1 MRKKQTIKTL
11 LLLCLVLC
19 LLLPT
24 AACGRKGAG
33 GQTTSVNS
41 TEPPDS
47 GAVTEENPVPP
58 EDLDGYVYRVNARS
72 AKAGNGA
79 FPVEDFWVEDE
90 NVGTN
95 AVTEAVYTRNELIQ
109 SRFNVQIEQVWSSS
123 NQYDD
128 MLNAFFGGNTY
139 EGAILL
145 AQVAAPLATVNLL
158 RDLGSLS
165 RLRLDADY
173 YDSNSVEQLSMGGKL
188 YYLSGDMNIN
198 ALDNA
203 AITVFN
209 QDLLQN
215 YPDIKSPNEMVRNN
229 SWTMSNM
236 LSMVSDVTVDLNQDG
251 ILDKND
257 RVGYYAYAS
266 CAIYYFY
273 GAGERLSTTGDD
285 GYPVMTVKSQTSPD
299 VIDWIFNQL
308 NPQKNGY
315 ITMGASADRREAF
328 QNRNVLITDM
338 LLWDVRAQY
347 RGMGIKYGIVPI
359 PKWSEEQEIF
369 CDVVYFQDTVHLWAI
384 PQVCENADRAA
395 LMMEVFAA
403 YSTDTTM
410 DAYFNTTMSL
420 QAAKDPDSM
429 EMLRLVRNSLSYDID
444 LLYDWGGFLI
454 FLRNVNKGTSNDFAS
469 KCAKS
474 LEGATAQMNET
485 LEAFRN
491 PQNPS
496 QDDE

>member
-1 MRKKQTIKTL
+1 MRKNKNMHAL

-19 LLLPT
+19 LLPIV
-24 AACGRKGAG
+24 ACGRQPAVTPTPG
-33 GQTTSVNS
+33 SS

-47 GAVTEENPVPP
+47 GAVTEEEPVPR

-79 FPVEDFWVEDE
+79 FPVEDFWVTEEDAQASP
-90 NVGTN
+90 V
-95 AVTEAVYTRNELIQ
+95 AEAVYTRNELIQ
-109 SRFNVQIEQVWSSS
+109 TRFNVVIEQVWSSS

-128 MLNAFFGGNTY
+128 MQNAFFGGDTY

-165 RLRLDADY
+165 RLQLDADY
-173 YDSNSVEQLSMGGKL
+173 YDRNAVEQLSMGGRL

-203 AITVFN
+203 AVTVFN
-209 QDLLQN
+209 QELLRN
-215 YPDIKSPNEMVRNN
+215 YPDITSPYDMVRDG

-236 LSMVSDVTVDLNQDG
+236 LNMVADVTVDLNSDG
-251 ILDKND
+251 KLDEND
-257 RVGYYAYAS
+257 RIGYYAYAS

-273 GAGERLSTTGDD
+273 GAGERLSTKGDE
-285 GYPVMTVKSQTSPD
+285 GYPTMTVKSQTSPD
-299 VIDWIFNQL
+299 VIDWIFTQL
-308 NPQKNGY
+308 NPQKNGK
-315 ITMGASADRREAF
+315 ITMGASADRRKAF
-328 QNRNVLITDM
+328 ENRNVLITDM

-359 PKWSEEQEIF
+359 PKWSTEQENF

-395 LMMEVFAA
+395 LMLEVFAA

-420 QAAKDPDSM
+420 HTAKDPDSM
-429 EMLRLVRNSLSYDID
+429 EMLWLVRNSLSYDID

-454 FLRNVNKGTSNDFAS
+454 FLRNVNKGASNDFES

-474 LEGATAQMNET
+474 LEGAIAQMNET
-485 LEAFRN
+485 LEAFKN